1 MTRQAA
7 DMTTESSASTRRSS
21 LVPGVRVVARA
32 AALTALAGVVLVVV
46 AAVVTGGEAAAA
58 AAVGAGLVILVV
70 VASAR
75 CRSHVVASAMPT
87 ASLLVALV
95 TYVTQ
100 LAIVL
105 LVFLA
110 ITRGDA
116 FSSDQAR
123 GWLAAAMVLATLVW
137 TAAHLVLT
145 ARERGARTSTSRP
158 GVSHDRP
165 RLIMSAAQWPSP
177 VPLRSQPST
186 QQCSQLPGG
195 RGAVLRAVGW
205 LLDQWLGTRFLVAA
219 GVLLGGALGTT

>member
-1 MTRQAA
+1 
-7 DMTTESSASTRRSS
+7 MTTESSVSTRRSS

-32 AALTALAGVVLVVV
+32 AALTALAGVALVVV
-46 AAVVTGGEAAAA
+46 AAVAHGGEAAAA

-70 VASAR
+70 SFGTL
-75 CRSHVVASAMPT
+75 SLHVVASAMPT

-110 ITRGDA
+110 ITRGDT

-145 ARERGARTSTSRP
+145 ARERAP
-158 GVSHDRP
+158 YFDLP
-165 RLIMSAAQWPSP
+165 
-177 VPLRSQPST
+177 
-186 QQCSQLPGG
+186 PGG
-195 RGAVLRAVGW
+195 ES
-205 LLDQWLGTRFLVAA
+205 
-219 GVLLGGALGTT
+219 

>member
-1 MTRQAA
+1 
-7 DMTTESSASTRRSS
+7 MTTESSASTRRSS

-32 AALTALAGVVLVVV
+32 AVLTALVGVVLVAV
-46 AAVVTGGEAAAA
+46 AAVVHGGEAAAA

-70 VASAR
+70 SFGTL
-75 CRSHVVASAMPT
+75 SLHVVASAMPT

-116 FSSDQAR
+116 FSSDRAR

-137 TAAHLVLT
+137 TAAHVVLT
-145 ARERGARTSTSRP
+145 ARERTP
-158 GVSHDRP
+158 YFDLP
-165 RLIMSAAQWPSP
+165 
-177 VPLRSQPST
+177 
-186 QQCSQLPGG
+186 PGG
-195 RGAVLRAVGW
+195 ES
-205 LLDQWLGTRFLVAA
+205 
-219 GVLLGGALGTT
+219 